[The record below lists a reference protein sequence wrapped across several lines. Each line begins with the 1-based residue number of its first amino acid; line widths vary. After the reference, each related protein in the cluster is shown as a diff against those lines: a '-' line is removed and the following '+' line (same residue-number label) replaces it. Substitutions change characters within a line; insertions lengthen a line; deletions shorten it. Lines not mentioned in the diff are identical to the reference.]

1 MNCNL
6 EEFTEEQERC
16 IKRAMNSYPQTEVL
30 VRQKCCGLE
39 VTRRGIHTLKDLNWL
54 NDDIINFYMQLICK
68 RSIANTDSGSGSS
81 QIKCYAFTTF
91 FYPKLLKDGY
101 NSLLRWTKNVDLFAH
116 NLVLIPI
123 HLGLHWTLVV
133 IDFDCNE
140 IRYYDSM
147 NGNNN
152 ECLNALRN
160 FLKDEYAHKNK
171 KSGLQLDL
179 DAWSCVHVKDVP
191 QQMNGSD
198 CGMFACKYAE
208 FISRGKTFSLNQSNM
223 TYYRRRMVLEIVSK
237 KLMQ

>member
-1 MNCNL
+1 MNCDL
-6 EEFTEEQERC
+6 EDFSDEQERC
-16 IKRAMNSYPQTEVL
+16 IKSAMNPHPQTEVL
-30 VRQKCCGLE
+30 ASGFGLE
-39 VTRRGIHTLKDLNWL
+39 ITRRDIQTLKGLNWL
-54 NDDIINFYMQLICK
+54 NDEIINFYMNLICE
-68 RSIANTDSGSGSS
+68 RSTANTGM
-81 QIKCYAFTTF
+81 IKCYAFSTF

-101 NSLLRWTKNVDLFAH
+101 NSLRRWTKKVDLFAH

-123 HLGLHWTLVV
+123 HLGLHWTLAV

-147 NGNNN
+147 NGNNS
-152 ECLNALRN
+152 ECLKALRN
-160 FLKDEYAHKNK
+160 YLKDEYADK

-179 DAWSCVHVKDVP
+179 GAWNCVHIKDVP

-208 FISRGKTFSLNQSNM
+208 FLSRGKAISFNQSHM
-223 TYYRRRMVLEIVSK
+223 AYYRRRMVLEIVSK